1 MEIVASG
8 FCRRRI
14 AMKTA
19 LMQLYRRLPAGSR
32 SLPAS
37 LWGLY
42 LRSWRYG
49 PETDRLVE
57 AALERESWSAQQW
70 KSWREERLAGLL
82 HRAATQ
88 VPYYRAVWRKRR
100 QSGDHRS
107 WERLEHWPLLDKD
120 AVRTDPRAFLAD
132 DASPR
137 AMFCE
142 QTSGTSGKPLTL
154 WWSRK
159 TVREWYALFEARCR
173 QWNAVSRKDR
183 WGILGGQLVVPPTS
197 RRPPFWV
204 WNSALRQLYV
214 STYHLSADFIPYIL
228 DALCRYRVDYLFG
241 YSSSL
246 YALALGALRSG
257 RRDWKVR
264 VAITN
269 AEPLYDYQRVAI
281 NEAFGCPVRES
292 YGMAEI
298 VAAASE
304 CSQGCLHLWP
314 EVGIEEALHD
324 GMATSDEEPA
334 ELVCTGLLNQD
345 MPLIRYRVG
354 DRVSFAK
361 RPVGCGCGRRLP
373 ILGRVDGR
381 NSDNLVTKDGRRIFW
396 LNPILYGLPVIEAQ
410 IVQESLGSV
419 RVLYV
424 PNPQHEGDAGRQIRR
439 RLRERM
445 GEVEVTLEKVSAIPR
460 SASGKFRL
468 VVCRLSR
475 EEIEA
480 ATSGGGLFRGE
491 DSSGP
496 EPVAAEFL
504 NRTRL

>member
-1 MEIVASG
+1 
-8 FCRRRI
+8 
-14 AMKTA
+14 MKSA
-19 LMQLYRRLPAGSR
+19 LMQLYRRLPAASR

-49 PETDRLVE
+49 PETNGLVE

-70 KSWREERLAGLL
+70 KSWREERLASLL
-82 HRAATQ
+82 HHAATQ
-88 VPYYRAVWRKRR
+88 VPYYRQHWTKRR
-100 QSGDHRS
+100 QSGDRRS
-107 WERLEHWPLLDKD
+107 WERLDHWPLLEKE
-120 AVRTDPRAFLAD
+120 AVRNTPRAFLAED
-132 DASPR
+132 VRPR
-137 AMFCE
+137 EMFCE
-142 QTSGTSGKPLTL
+142 QTSGTTGTPLTL

-173 QWNAVSRKDR
+173 LWNGVSRQNR
-183 WGILGGQLVVPPTS
+183 WGILGGQLVLPATS

-214 STYHLSADFIPYIL
+214 STYHLSADLIPYTL
-228 DALCRYRVDYLFG
+228 DALGKFRVEYLFG

-246 YALALGALRSG
+246 YLLALGALRAG
-257 RRDWKVR
+257 RRDWKMR

-269 AEPLYDYQRVAI
+269 AEPLFDHQRAAI
-281 NEAFGCPVRES
+281 SEAFGCAVRES

-314 EVGIEEALHD
+314 EVGIEETLRDPTAIPEH
-324 GMATSDEEPA
+324 ERQ
-334 ELVCTGLLNQD
+334 ELVCTGLLNRD

-354 DRVSFAK
+354 DRVSLAEDAAN
-361 RPVGCGCGRRLP
+361 CGCGRRLP
-373 ILGRVDGR
+373 VLGRVDGR
-381 NSDNLVTKDGRRIFW
+381 NTDNLVTKDGRRIFW

-410 IVQESLGSV
+410 IIQETLGSL

-424 PNPQHEGDAGRQIRR
+424 PNPQQGNDVGGELRR

-445 GEVEVTLEKVSAIPR
+445 GEVEVTLELVSAIPR
-460 SASGKFRL
+460 SASGKFRP
-468 VVCRLSR
+468 VICRLSN
-475 EEIEA
+475 EEIEQA
-480 ATSGGGLFRGE
+480 ASGGISFPDGRCAH
-491 DSSGP
+491 P
-496 EPVAAEFL
+496 EPVGAEFR
-504 NRTRL
+504 N